1 MVGFGT
7 IFSAVLPV
15 FLLVGLGWLLRARGW
30 FSAGSEKDVMRL
42 VVYVLYPCLIFRF
55 LLGNELLREGSIV
68 AEALTTG
75 FLFVTVSALI
85 VAVIAPVFGIREP
98 LDRGSF
104 AFVSAVYN
112 YGYIAI
118 PVAALFFSDE
128 TIGVLLVVNVGV
140 DLAIWSVGVSMVAGR
155 FNRQNLKKAFSP
167 PVIAV
172 LVGLPLNFLGG
183 RELLPTALL
192 NLIDMLANCA
202 IPIGIFII
210 GVAFCEL
217 SRESGAKLRPGVVAG
232 VVVTR
237 HALLPALMLGAAWLL
252 PFSPSVRDV
261 ILVHAAMPCGIFPVV
276 LAKHYGGSAN
286 LAFQAVA
293 ASSLVGILTIPLW
306 IKIGFWVLGH
316 G

>member
-30 FSAGSEKDVMRL
+30 FSSSSEKDVMRL

-55 LLGNELLREGSIV
+55 LLGNELLREGAIV
-68 AEALTTG
+68 AEALATG
-75 FLFVTVSALI
+75 FLFVTLSAML
-85 VAVIAPVFGIREP
+85 VAVIAPLFGIRETR
-98 LDRGSF
+98 DRGTFS
-104 AFVSAVYN
+104 FVSATFN

-118 PVAALFFSDE
+118 PVAALIFSAE
-128 TIGVLLVVNVGV
+128 MIGVMLVVNVGV
-140 DLAIWSVGVSMVAGR
+140 DLAIWSVGVAMVSGR

-172 LVGLPLNFLGG
+172 IVGLPMNFLGG
-183 RELLPTALL
+183 RELLPVALL
-192 NLIDMLANCA
+192 NLIDMLAA
-202 IPIGIFII
+202 TALPIGIFII

-217 SRESGAKLRPGVVAG
+217 AGESGAKLRPA
-232 VVVTR
+232 VVTGTILMR
-237 HALLPALMLGAAWLL
+237 HALLPALMLGTAWLI

-286 LAFQAVA
+286 LAFQAA
-293 ASSLVGILTIPLW
+293 ATSNLLGMVTIPLW
-306 IKIGFWVLGH
+306 IKTGFWVLGH